1 MVLKDLLLAA
11 GIVKGLKDMR
21 ADDSLALPSPKAYST
36 HNGTLT
42 AGLLASSPRRSF
54 HHSQLGTKVGT
65 HRHKVVGLGPA
76 HRNHCTSCELIGE
89 LPASLPPPVS
99 PAAGRSQPTLSP
111 RGSPAVSPPKLAATL
126 SAHRRAPRV
135 ILFSRGLVDFCERQ
149 PSRPERDRPPRYP
162 ARVPF
167 DHHRHPG
174 APIGALRE
182 RPSSVDTLAL
192 EA

>member
-76 HRNHCTSCELIGE
+76 HRNHCTPSELIGE

-99 PAAGRSQPTLSP
+99 PAAGRSQPTLL
-111 RGSPAVSPPKLAATL
+111 RGDLL
-126 SAHRRAPRV
+126 RSAGTQKRPEGDPVLTR
-135 ILFSRGLVDFCERQ
+135 LVDFCEV
-149 PSRPERDRPPRYP
+149 
-162 ARVPF
+162 ATV
-167 DHHRHPG
+167 
-174 APIGALRE
+174 
-182 RPSSVDTLAL
+182 
-192 EA
+192 

>member
-76 HRNHCTSCELIGE
+76 HRNHCTPCELIGE

-111 RGSPAVSPPKLAATL
+111 RGSPAVSPPKPAATL
-126 SAHRRAPRV
+126 SGTQK
-135 ILFSRGLVDFCERQ
+135 S
-149 PSRPERDRPPRYP
+149 PEGDPVLTRFGR
-162 ARVPF
+162 F
-167 DHHRHPG
+167 
-174 APIGALRE
+174 L
-182 RPSSVDTLAL
+182 
-192 EA
+192 

>member
-76 HRNHCTSCELIGE
+76 HRNHCTPCELIGE

-99 PAAGRSQPTLSP
+99 PAAGRSQPTPSP
-111 RGSPAVSPPKLAATL
+111 RGSPALSPPKLTAPPGTP
-126 SAHRRAPRV
+126 RA
-135 ILFSRGLVDFCERQ
+135 
-149 PSRPERDRPPRYP
+149 
-162 ARVPF
+162 
-167 DHHRHPG
+167 
-174 APIGALRE
+174 
-182 RPSSVDTLAL
+182 RPSITIDTLARPSAHCASGHRL
-192 EA
+192 WIP